1 VDRDLSTG
9 TGRAVRAHS
18 LRGAPVRSRPRIRSS
33 DVRRDPPPT
42 SLEPPVATVT
52 VVRTVAASPEE
63 AFDVVADFTSAAAW
77 DPGVASA
84 RRLDEGPLQVGSR
97 FALRYRVA
105 GPVTV
110 PLTYEITH
118 LERPGRVVLRSVGL
132 AHEGE
137 DDVRFEEGAT
147 GTEVTWRASFRLR
160 GPGRLLEPGLRRGF
174 PGVAAEAGDGL
185 QRHLDALAGEDP
197 SGQTT

>member
-1 VDRDLSTG
+1 
-9 TGRAVRAHS
+9 
-18 LRGAPVRSRPRIRSS
+18 
-33 DVRRDPPPT
+33 
-42 SLEPPVATVT
+42 VATVT
-52 VVRTVAASPEE
+52 VLRTVAASPEE
-63 AFDVVADFTSAAAW
+63 AFDAVADFSSAAIW

-84 RRLDEGPLQVGSR
+84 RRLDEGPLRVGSR

-110 PLTYEITH
+110 PLTYEIIH
-118 LERPGRVVLRSVGL
+118 LERRDRVVLRTLGL

-137 DDVRFEEGAT
+137 DDVRFAVGAT
-147 GTEVTWRASFRLR
+147 GTEVTWRARFRLR

-185 QRHLDALAGEDP
+185 QRHLDEVAAGSAGRGTE
-197 SGQTT
+197 GA